1 MNEIG
6 GYFQLELNYNNENAF
21 PFQYSEL
28 LNSGR
33 YAFEYLILNLPNKPS
48 LIWLPWYTCEV
59 MLEPLLRL
67 GINYDFYKINSNLEI
82 SSLPKI
88 GNNEYIIINNYFGI
102 KDRYIDKMSSILDDK
117 MIIDN
122 SQALFYNNKFGLKSF
137 YSFRKFVGVPDGG
150 MAITKD
156 RNKIVLDK
164 SISYDKISHLLCRI
178 DLDASSGYQN
188 YKKNE
193 NNISNIGI
201 HSMSNLS
208 KQIISNINFEYIK
221 EKRNRNFS
229 IINSYLSDINLLNIP
244 AIETF
249 SCPMAYPLLTDD
261 TSLKEILINNRI
273 YIPTFWPN
281 IFKWCKI
288 DSLEYKL
295 GSNLIAI
302 PIDQRYGDN
311 EMRFIAN
318 IIIDHIN
325 KSNKLNTQ
333 Y

>member
-1 MNEIG
+1 MN
-6 GYFQLELNYNNENAF
+6 
-21 PFQYSEL
+21 
-28 LNSGR
+28 
-33 YAFEYLILNLPNKPS
+33 
-48 LIWLPWYTCEV
+48 
-59 MLEPLLRL
+59 
-67 GINYDFYKINSNLEI
+67 
-82 SSLPKI
+82 
-88 GNNEYIIINNYFGI
+88 
-102 KDRYIDKMSSILDDK
+102 IDKMSSILGDK

-150 MAITKD
+150 IAITKD
-156 RNKIVLDK
+156 RNKIVLDE

-193 NNISNIGI
+193 NNISNVGI
-201 HSMSNLS
+201 HSMSNLT

-229 IINSYLSDINLLNIP
+229 IINSYLNNLNLLNIP

-261 TSLKEILINNRI
+261 TSLKEIL
-273 YIPTFWPN
+273 
-281 IFKWCKI
+281 
-288 DSLEYKL
+288 EYKL

-311 EMRFIAN
+311 EMRFIAT

-333 Y
+333 S

>member
-102 KDRYIDKMSSILDDK
+102 KDKYIDKMSSILGDK